1 MSLRLSLGTTF
12 VDLVGGGGAG
22 IGLGAGRVYAL
33 LITLRAFAASR
44 ENIARKDLFELLCVQ
59 ELSKRLMDVCY

>member
-12 VDLVGGGGAG
+12 VDLGGGGGGGG
-22 IGLGAGRVYAL
+22 IGLEAGRIYAL

-59 ELSKRLMDVCY
+59 EL

>member
-12 VDLVGGGGAG
+12 VDLGGGGG
-22 IGLGAGRVYAL
+22 GGGRIGLGAGRIYAL

-59 ELSKRLMDVCY
+59 EL

>member
-1 MSLRLSLGTTF
+1 MDLG
-12 VDLVGGGGAG
+12 GG
-22 IGLGAGRVYAL
+22 IGLEAGRIYAL

-59 ELSKRLMDVCY
+59 EL